1 MPLFIYIYIYH
12 TSSDWNSLS
21 EVKLHFHVCAAKDWR
36 FVRPRQCSE
45 QILEE
50 GAIAVA
56 TSEYELW
63 THYTV
68 KGAWVDSLWSAHKL
82 PHETFV
88 DNANLGYP
96 SL

>member
-1 MPLFIYIYIYH
+1 MPLFIYIYI
-12 TSSDWNSLS
+12 S
-21 EVKLHFHVCAAKDWR
+21 HFFRLEQLERGQVAFLCLRGQGLAVR
-36 FVRPRQCSE
+36 LRPRQCSE